1 MGIFQQFPYSNFHEF
16 NLDQIIKIMK
26 EMQTEWENT
35 KTEWASYKD
44 FIDNYFANLDL
55 DEETEKALRTL
66 LAEGA
71 LDPVIDPI
79 ISAAAAAWLA
89 DHITQ
94 PTTPAIDTSLTVA
107 GAAADA
113 KATGDAD
120 AVLLADIEAGYAA
133 HNALLNNSHVIA
145 VLWDTGTINTDGSDL
160 SNNQFKRSHYI
171 DVENTPVDA
180 VYLPAAA
187 TVYMYQYDSNNDF
200 ITGSR
205 ITINQ
210 AGKTILT
217 LNTSTKYV
225 RFTTLKVN
233 ALDILGPVEIASM
246 DSLNDTILIVRN
258 TINESSPEC
267 IHHDNFSRLMDG
279 YNIGKNS
286 EGALTD
292 NSYNLITGTNDDG
305 VRVNYGLTIAA
316 DNSRTDPFTL
326 REIAAEH
333 ADNFM
338 VEISAPE
345 NGKSL
350 YVAFNVQDGKNFE
363 AVEIAYNGTYYSAI
377 HRFVKNGAFVRTET
391 KRFYN
396 TVGYVVQLFFIADVL
411 TIVLDE
417 KYLGEFIVDGVS
429 DHVAIGNYKGSTT
442 ELKFINVFDL
452 ITPLVYDTEFLT
464 DNNVSTLPNSTVSA
478 NPGRY
483 SLNGATTRFSNKS
496 EMFVLE
502 STDPLINNG
511 KRTERSLVA
520 LLPHNLRTM
529 HYEFDVYFPSTV
541 NPDTA
546 TASYADI
553 FFQLHDRQA
562 GVARGAVP
570 FFLALVGDEI
580 WLSQHASAEQAS
592 PTLDTITSNF
602 VCCEVTYDEWMHVDL
617 VIKER
622 YEENQ
627 HPFLELKING
637 DVIYQSRKPNCA
649 NDVNGSS
656 AQYGEYKNTW
666 DVITHSERYI
676 DNFKVTY

>member
-79 ISAAAAAWLA
+79 ISAAVATWLT

-120 AVLLADIEAGYAA
+120 AVLLADIEAGYDA
-133 HNALLNNSHVIA
+133 HNALLNNMPVIA
-145 VLWDTGTINTDGSDL
+145 VLWETGNIKPDGSDL
-160 SNNQFKRSHYI
+160 ANNQFKRSHYI
-171 DVENTPVDA
+171 DIENTPVDA
-180 VYLPAAA
+180 VYLPVAD
-187 TVYMYQYDSNNDF
+187 TVYLYQYDSNNDF

-205 ITINQ
+205 IRIDHV
-210 AGKTILT
+210 GKTVLS
-217 LNTSTKYV
+217 LNANTKYI
-225 RFTTLKVN
+225 RLTTLKVI
-233 ALDILGPVEIASM
+233 ALDILAPEKIASIH
-246 DSLNDTILIVRN
+246 SLNNVICIARN
-258 TINESSPEC
+258 TINKSSPKC
-267 IHHDNFSRLMDG
+267 VHHDNFSRLMDG

-286 EGALTD
+286 EGSLTE
-292 NSYNLITGTNDDG
+292 NSYNLITGANDDG
-305 VRVNYGLTIAA
+305 VRVNYGLTITA
-316 DNSRTDPFTL
+316 DSTRTDPFTL

-363 AVEIAYNGTYYSAI
+363 AISISYNGTYYSVS
-377 HRFVKNGAFVRTET
+377 HVFVKNGSFVRTET
-391 KRFYN
+391 QHFYN
-396 TVGYVVQLFFIADVL
+396 TLGYVVQFFFIANVL
-411 TIVLDE
+411 TIVIDE
-417 KYLGEFIVDGVS
+417 KYLGEFIIDGVS
-429 DHVAIGNYKGSTT
+429 DHVSIGNYKSGTT

-464 DNNVSTLPNSTVSA
+464 DNNVSALPNSVLSA

-483 SLNGATTRFSNKS
+483 SLVGTPTRFSNKS
-496 EMFVLE
+496 EMFALD
-502 STDPLINNG
+502 SSDPLIFNG
-511 KRTERSLVA
+511 KRTERSLAA

-529 HYEFDVYFPSTV
+529 HYEFDVYFPSSV
-541 NPDTA
+541 GPDTA
-546 TASYADI
+546 TESYADI
-553 FFQLHDRQA
+553 FFQLHDRQD
-562 GVARGAVP
+562 GVSRGAVP

-592 PTLDTITSNF
+592 PTLDTITSSF
-602 VCCEVTYDEWMHVDL
+602 VCGEVTYDKWMHFDL
-617 VIKER
+617 FIKER

-627 HPFLELKING
+627 HPFLELKIND
-637 DVIYQSRKPNCA
+637 DVVYQSRKPNCA

-666 DVITHSERYI
+666 DVITYSERYV